1 MVRSQQVA
9 HSHNLQCGREQL
21 FGSLLWHCFLH
32 HSVVLVMY
40 WFFLLQIFA
49 HFHHFAFFWD
59 FFKTL
64 WPLAYRFASRHFC
77 KICKSAC
84 NWDFLKSTD
93 SSFHFCDGIDLTEWC
108 SDRSNIQNVYF
119 SRFSRIQKVYFSRC
133 SRIIVAALLSIA
145 LISVMVPPSALL
157 HLPIVPATFFLLH
170 SPPEFTFLSAI
181 FLFIGPQ
188 SGHCLPLSVTDWL
201 TDWLFCGLDWCNS
214 GCWRFQLKVVDVIGF
229 ADSWPCLNYHLFPF
243 H

>member
-9 HSHNLQCGREQL
+9 HSHTLTISNVG
-21 FGSLLWHCFLH
+21 GSSYLDHYCDTVFCTIVWCWWCIDFSSFRYLPISLILH
-32 HSVVLVMY
+32 FY
-40 WFFLLQIFA
+40 
-49 HFHHFAFFWD
+49 WD

-64 WPLAYRFASRHFC
+64 WPVAYRFASRHFC

-84 NWDFLKSTD
+84 NRDFLKSTD

-108 SDRSNIQNVYF
+108 SDRSNIQN
-119 SRFSRIQKVYFSRC
+119 VYFSRC

-181 FLFIGPQ
+181 FFL
-188 SGHCLPLSVTDWL
+188 
-201 TDWLFCGLDWCNS
+201 LDPNP
-214 GCWRFQLKVVDVIGF
+214 DI
-229 ADSWPCLNYHLFPF
+229 AYPCQ
-243 H
+243 

>member
-9 HSHNLQCGREQL
+9 HSHNLQCGREQP

-64 WPLAYRFASRHFC
+64 WPVAYRFASRHFC

-84 NWDFLKSTD
+84 NRDFLKSTD
-93 SSFHFCDGIDLTEWC
+93 SSFHFCDGIDLTEWW
-108 SDRSNIQNVYF
+108 SGRSNIQN
-119 SRFSRIQKVYFSRC
+119 VYFSRC

-181 FLFIGPQ
+181 FF
-188 SGHCLPLSVTDWL
+188 LSDPNP
-201 TDWLFCGLDWCNS
+201 D
-214 GCWRFQLKVVDVIGF
+214 I
-229 ADSWPCLNYHLFPF
+229 AYPCQ
-243 H
+243 